1 MSIERMESVVLLV
14 PAASRDRFVPWLYQE
29 REIHL
34 EEFVNADDAWSRRF
48 HSPDDDISPVEVQIS
63 RLQGALEFLREMH
76 KPASDFLEG
85 LFPVRI
91 LTTHQEI
98 EEAVREVNPE
108 NLAIECYRL
117 RSALEEAQEERIRL
131 LGERDRLYELEFLTV
146 RIDHLRN
153 LRHLSFHLVTATGP
167 TQKTFIDDIRLSGD
181 IHVELVAGVGNSV
194 TYVIAAP
201 LSRMD
206 VIREVII
213 DYALHEYVLPP
224 VEGTIEH
231 ELVSINRSITLA
243 TVHEDKIRAEAVKLS
258 KQWSSRADLALGWW
272 ESERNRI
279 LQQDRMASSDHV
291 FALRGYMRASH
302 CERFQA
308 RMAEF
313 FPEAELEV
321 QPIPGNEDPPVSVT
335 WNKFFRPAGLLV
347 KMFGLPT
354 YRSIDPTAFLTLTF
368 LIFFGICYGD
378 LLYGIMLL
386 FLASWLKKRFRGQ
399 KGLVEFFRLF
409 TYAGVSTIIF
419 GVAMGSWA
427 ADLSAYFGA
436 GNPVDTLRIK
446 FTLLDPMA
454 KPVVALGI
462 AIGIGIFNQLY
473 GIFLRFYRDFRR
485 GDFHSAVYDGIFWL
499 VYLGSLL
506 ALSLLLVMN
515 GPSGAKI
522 AVLVLFLLAAI
533 GLVLTQGRHEK
544 SLIGR
549 YITGVISLYGIM
561 GTYGTTAF
569 IGDVISYSRLMALGM
584 TTSVVGMSFNIIA
597 GMLKEVPYVG
607 WVLFFGM
614 VIFGHIFNFVMSI
627 LSAFVH
633 SARLI
638 LLEWFGRFYEGGGIP
653 FSPFGFQSSRMELIE
668 K

>member
-1 MSIERMESVVLLV
+1 MSIEKMESVVLLI
-14 PAASRDRFVPWLYQE
+14 PAASRERFIPWLYQE

-34 EEFVNADDAWSRRF
+34 EEFQNAEENWSQVF
-48 HSPDDDISPVEVQIS
+48 HAAEDDISPVETQIS
-63 RLQGALEFLREMH
+63 RLQGSLEFLREIH
-76 KPASDFLEG
+76 KPASDFIEG

-91 LTTHQEI
+91 LTTRQEI
-98 EEAVREVNPE
+98 DEAVREVNPE

-117 RSALEEAQEERIRL
+117 RGALEEAQEGRARL
-131 LGERDRLYELEFLTV
+131 LSERERLRELEFLTV
-146 RIDHLRN
+146 SIDQLRN
-153 LRHLSFHLVTATGP
+153 LRHLSFRLVTATGP
-167 TQKTFIDDIRLSGD
+167 SQKAFTADSRLSEN
-181 IHVELVAGVGNSV
+181 IHVESVAGFGNSV

-201 LSRMD
+201 LSRVD
-206 VIREVII
+206 VIREIII
-213 DYALHEYVLPP
+213 DYALHEQVLPP

-231 ELVSINRSITLA
+231 EMVYLNQSITLA
-243 TVHEDKIRAEAVKLS
+243 TVHEDEIRIEAVKLS
-258 KQWSSRADLALGWW
+258 KQWSYKADLALGWW

-279 LQQDRMASSDHV
+279 QQQDRMVSSKHV
-291 FALRGYMRASH
+291 FALRGYIRAKHRES
-302 CERFQA
+302 FKA

-313 FPEAELEV
+313 FPEAELAV
-321 QPIPGNEDPPVSVT
+321 QPLSDHEEAPVSVT
-335 WNKFFRPAGLLV
+335 WNNFIRPAGLLV

-354 YRSIDPTAFLTLTF
+354 YHSIDPTSFLTLTF
-368 LIFFGICYGD
+368 LTFFGICYGD

-386 FLASWLKKRFRGQ
+386 LLASWLKKRFRGQ

-419 GVAMGSWA
+419 GVATGSWA
-427 ADLSAYFGA
+427 ADLTSYFGA
-436 GNPVDTLRIK
+436 GNPVDKLRLK
-446 FTLLDPMA
+446 LTLLDPMA
-454 KPVVALGI
+454 KPMVALGI

-473 GIFLRFYRDFRR
+473 GIFIRFYRDFRR

-506 ALSLLLVMN
+506 ALSLLLFLN
-515 GPSGAKI
+515 GPQGAKI

-533 GLVLTQGRHEK
+533 GLVLTQGRQEK

-549 YITGVISLYGIM
+549 YITGVISLYGIV

-584 TTSVVGMSFNIIA
+584 TTTVVGMSFNIIA

-653 FSPFGFQSSRMELIE
+653 FRPFGFQNSRMELIE
-668 K
+668 E